1 MVDYLRLS
9 LTDRCNL
16 NCVYCTPLEKAG
28 FLKHDE
34 LLRHEELARA
44 AAAFVRAGVTKIRLT
59 GGEPL
64 LKRNIVGLVH
74 LLRAIP
80 GLKELALTTNG
91 LLLGPLAPELRAAG
105 LDRVNISL
113 DTLRRKTFQEI
124 TGADGLARVWEGINA
139 SLAAGF
145 SEVKLNAVLMKGVNS
160 GEAPD
165 FARLTGERPLTVRF
179 IEFYPANARAARLK
193 GALFTTAETKRSI
206 EDALG
211 PLEELPAARSD
222 GPARV
227 YKLPGAKGKIGFI
240 SGRSSYFCGACN
252 RVRMDCTGRVY
263 PCLFS
268 PATHSLKDLL
278 RAGAPD
284 EALADYIRKIFLVK
298 SNYKK
303 DSSTAGHIEM
313 SSLGG

>member
-16 NCVYCTPLEKAG
+16 NCVYCTPLEKG
-28 FLKHDE
+28 GYLKHDD

-64 LKRNIVGLVH
+64 LRKNIVGLVK

-91 LLLGPLAPELRAAG
+91 LLLGPLAADLRAAG

-145 SEVKLNAVLMKGVNS
+145 SEVKLNAVLMKGVNA

-179 IEFYPANARAARLK
+179 IEFYPANQRAARLK
-193 GALFTTAETKRSI
+193 EALFTTPEAKKSI

-252 RVRMDCTGRVY
+252 RVRMDCAGRVY

-268 PATHSLKDLL
+268 PSTHSLKDLL

-284 EALADYIRKIFLVK
+284 DALADYLEKIFLVK

-303 DSSTAGHIEM
+303 DSATAGHIEM